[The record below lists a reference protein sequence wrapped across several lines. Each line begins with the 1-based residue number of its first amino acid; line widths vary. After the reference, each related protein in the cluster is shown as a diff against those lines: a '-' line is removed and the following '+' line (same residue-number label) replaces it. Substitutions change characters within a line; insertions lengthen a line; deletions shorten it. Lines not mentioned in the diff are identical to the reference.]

1 MNTTMNIFT
10 STLVLGLTTSS
21 GMAGVN
27 QTMNQALDRGQD
39 SPIAYLYQTST
50 AEEEGTGLSNE
61 TEKTSLVLHSV
72 TPRYPAKAQRESIE
86 GWVELVILVDEQG
99 LVADVDVVKANPP
112 RIFEKAAIESVN
124 QWRFQPKMV
133 AGQAVPYEYRQ
144 TIDFELINYMLVDGE
159 IVAEQ

>member
-1 MNTTMNIFT
+1 MNRTMNIFT
-10 STLVLGLTTSS
+10 STLALGLTTTS

-39 SPIAYLYQTST
+39 SPIAYIYQTST
-50 AEEEGTGLSNE
+50 AEEEGTGLATDAE
-61 TEKTSLVLHSV
+61 TSSLVLHAV
-72 TPRYPAKAQRESIE
+72 TPRYPEKALRESIE
-86 GWVELVILVDEQG
+86 GWVELLIKVDEQG
-99 LVADVDVVKANPP
+99 LVADIDVVKANPP
-112 RIFEKAAIESVN
+112 RIFEKAAVESVN

-144 TIDFELINYMLVDGE
+144 TIDFELINYILVDGE